1 MGHVYGQLTQQV
13 VLLFSVQPLL
23 DQCLVHLYPTHM
35 TDLPTYLP
43 QAPATNERS
52 YQWGSEGQAP
62 LLVSLVA
69 NEPI

>member
-1 MGHVYGQLTQQV
+1 MAVLLPSVYSLLTQY
-13 VLLFSVQPLL
+13 LL
-23 DQCLVHLYPTHM
+23 HLHPTHM